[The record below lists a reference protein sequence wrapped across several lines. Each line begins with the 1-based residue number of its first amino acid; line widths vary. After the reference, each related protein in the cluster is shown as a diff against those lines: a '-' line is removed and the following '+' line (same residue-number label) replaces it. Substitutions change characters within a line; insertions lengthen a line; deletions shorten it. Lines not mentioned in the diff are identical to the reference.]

1 MVQQGGYGM
10 SKQTTMP
17 TSCRLDGYTGA
28 LALIDMLY
36 EMDVINKATYE
47 NIKKNTK
54 KG

>member
-1 MVQQGGYGM
+1 M
-10 SKQTTMP
+10 SKQTATP
-17 TSCRLDGYTGA
+17 TSCRLDRYTGA

-47 NIKKNTK
+47 NIKKSTK

>member
-1 MVQQGGYGM
+1 M
-10 SKQTTMP
+10 SKQTATP
-17 TSCRLDGYTGA
+17 TPCHFDGYTGA

>member
-1 MVQQGGYGM
+1 M
-10 SKQTTMP
+10 KTQTTIP
-17 TSCRLDGYTGA
+17 TSCCLDKHTGA

-36 EMDVINKATYE
+36 EMDVINKVTYV

>member
-1 MVQQGGYGM
+1 M
-10 SKQTTMP
+10 KTQTTIP
-17 TSCRLDGYTGA
+17 APCRLDKHTGA

>member
-1 MVQQGGYGM
+1 M
-10 SKQTTMP
+10 SEQTTTP
-17 TSCRLDGYTGA
+17 TSCRLDRHTGA

-47 NIKKNTK
+47 NIKKSTK

>member
-1 MVQQGGYGM
+1 M
-10 SKQTTMP
+10 SKQTTIP
-17 TSCRLDGYTGA
+17 ASCRLDKHTGA

-36 EMDVINKATYE
+36 EMDIINKATYD